1 MKDFTNE
8 LVDLIIENEKKN
20 LDKIMDTVTQKITVD
35 FARETYRLLD
45 QYYDNYTPIRYVRVY
60 GEKRKLRTKSGTTTR
75 KPKAGQV
82 SLHAAIT
89 RGGEDA
95 PAIGVTG
102 GSYEDGYVGG
112 IVLDPDKFKG
122 NDMRHIG
129 KGKDFTEW
137 NIVEN
142 FMFAGEGGYGDI
154 RSYVDYSYPS
164 ADAELNLFMDSY
176 GSKVDKYY
184 NDALSKIR

>member
-8 LVDLIIENEKKN
+8 LVDLIIENEKEN
-20 LDKIMDTVTQKITVD
+20 LDKIMNEVTQKITAD

-60 GEKRKLRTKSGTTTR
+60 GKKRKLRTKSGTTKR

-112 IVLDPDKFKG
+112 IVLDPDKFKVNG
-122 NDMRHIG
+122 MRHIG

-137 NIVEN
+137 DIVKN

-154 RSYVDYSYPS
+154 RSYVDYNHPS
-164 ADAELNLFMDSY
+164 ADTELGLFMDSY
-176 GSKVDKYY
+176 EPTVDKYY
-184 NDALSKIR
+184 NDALKNVR

>member
-8 LVDLIIENEKKN
+8 LVDLIIENEVPRI
-20 LDKIMDTVTQKITVD
+20 DKIMNEVTKNIQTD
-35 FARETYRLLD
+35 FAREVYKLLD

-60 GEKRKLRTKSGTTTR
+60 GKKRKLRTKSGKTTR
-75 KPKAGQV
+75 KPRAGQV

-95 PAIGVTG
+95 PAIGVSG
-102 GSYEDGYVGG
+102 GSYDTGYVGG
-112 IVLDPDKFKG
+112 IVLNADYFNG
-122 NDMRHIG
+122 NHMRHIG
-129 KGKDFTEW
+129 KGKNFSEW

-154 RSYVDYSYPS
+154 RSYVDYSFPS
-164 ADAELNLFMDSY
+164 ANEEMSRFMDAY
-176 GSKVDKYY
+176 GSTLDKHY
-184 NDALSKIR
+184 NDALKNIR

>member
-20 LDKIMDTVTQKITVD
+20 LDKIMDTVTQKITAD

-112 IVLDPDKFKG
+112 IVLDSDKFKG

-164 ADAELNLFMDSY
+164 ADAGLNLFMDSY

>member
-8 LVDLIIENEKKN
+8 LVDLIIENEVPRI
-20 LDKIMDTVTQKITVD
+20 DKIMNEVTKNIQTD
-35 FARETYRLLD
+35 FAREVYKLLD

-60 GEKRKLRTKSGTTTR
+60 GKKRKLRTKSGKTTR
-75 KPKAGQV
+75 KPRAGQV

-89 RGGEDA
+89 SGGEDA
-95 PAIGVTG
+95 PAIGVAG
-102 GSYEDGYVGG
+102 GSYDSGYVGG
-112 IVLDPDKFKG
+112 IVLDADYFRG
-122 NDMRHIG
+122 NGMRHIG
-129 KGKDFTEW
+129 KGKNFTEW

-154 RSYVDYSYPS
+154 RSYVEYNYPS
-164 ADAELNLFMDSY
+164 ADAELNLFMNSY

-184 NDALSKIR
+184 NDALSKVR